1 MPTYEYKC
9 QSCKRRFEVSQR
21 MSDAPLTECSECHGP
36 LKRLVGAGAGI
47 LFKGNGFYA
56 TDYRSESYKQAE
68 KRASSADAPAAPAAT
83 PAAAPA
89 APAANG
95 AAAASAPAPKA
106 GSTEKKQP

>member
-21 MSDAPLTECSECHGP
+21 MTDQPLTECAECHGP
-36 LKRLVGAGAGI
+36 LKRLIGAGAGF

-68 KRASSADAPAAPAAT
+68 KRASRDAAPAATTAPAAT
-83 PAAAPA
+83 PAAA
-89 APAANG
+89 G
-95 AAAASAPAPKA
+95 TAAAGVPAPKT

>member
-21 MSDAPLTECSECHGP
+21 MTDKPLTECAECQGP
-36 LKRLVGAGAGI
+36 LKRLIGAGAGF
-47 LFKGNGFYA
+47 LFRGNGFYA

-68 KRASSADAPAAPAAT
+68 KRASSDAAPAAT
-83 PAAAPA
+83 PTTTATTATTSAAGTAVA
-89 APAANG
+89 G
-95 AAAASAPAPKA
+95 APAPKT

>member
-9 QSCKRRFEVSQR
+9 QNCSRRFEVSQR
-21 MSDAPLTECSECHGP
+21 MTDAALTECSECHGP
-36 LKRLVGAGAGI
+36 LKRLIGAGAGF

-68 KRASSADAPAAPAAT
+68 KRAKSDATPAAPAT
-83 PAAAPA
+83 PSTAPA
-89 APAANG
+89 TASS
-95 AAAASAPAPKA
+95 AAASVPAPKT